1 MLKRN
6 ASLCLLFVF
15 ALSLKAEDKGA
26 ISAVIRNATYVMVTT
41 YSGDVFSPDVTPDD
55 RHAVQNVQDK
65 IQKWGRYKLVY
76 NRGEADLI
84 LVVRTGRL
92 AEVKGGVKVG
102 THGSGKS
109 IGGEVGQPQGTLEVY
124 LASEG
129 INGPAMWRG
138 PAPGG
143 LKAPEM
149 QMVRELRSKVEASEK
164 KEEALI
170 RAGPLAKCSEMHQE
184 IP

>member
-6 ASLCLLFVF
+6 ASIGLLFVF
-15 ALSLKAEDKGA
+15 ALALKAEDKNA
-26 ISAVIRNATYVMVTT
+26 ISAVVRNATYVMVTT

-92 AEVKGGVKVG
+92 AEVKGGVQVG

-109 IGGEVGQPQGTLEVY
+109 IGGEVGDPQDTLEVY
-124 LASEG
+124 LASQG
-129 INGPAMWRG
+129 INGPPLWRG
-138 PAPGG
+138 RVPGG

-149 QMVRELRSKVEASEK
+149 QLVQEFRSKVEAPEK
-164 KEEALI
+164 KKK
-170 RAGPLAKCSEMHQE
+170 P
-184 IP
+184 

>member
-6 ASLCLLFVF
+6 ASLWLLFVF

-41 YSGDVFSPDVTPDD
+41 YSGDIFSPDVTPDD

-84 LVVRTGRL
+84 LVARTGRL
-92 AEVKGGVKVG
+92 AEVKGGVRVG
-102 THGSGKS
+102 THGSGES
-109 IGGEVGQPQGTLEVY
+109 IGGEVGDPQDTLEVY
-124 LASEG
+124 MASQG
-129 INGPAMWRG
+129 INGPPLWRG
-138 PAPGG
+138 RAPGG

-149 QMVRELRSKVEASEK
+149 QLVQELRSKVEASEK
-164 KEEALI
+164 KKK
-170 RAGPLAKCSEMHQE
+170 P
-184 IP
+184 